1 MKLSNLLV
9 ICSFVLTVS
18 ACKEKASTKIIETES
33 KTEKRPNIIFLM
45 DDQHRYDALGM
56 LNPQVITPTLD
67 SLAKTG
73 VFYSQA
79 VCQAP
84 MCVPSRNSMMLGL
97 YPNQNGVY
105 RNSDGIKDG
114 NVPVKTMAEYFRDA
128 GYETAGFGKTHW
140 GKFKTN
146 TRGFE
151 TRYVSEIKEEGA
163 ISMAEMNPEAKQK
176 YDAEIEDMGP
186 GEENNLGYLGFT
198 SQLEEE
204 EHRDGWITK
213 QVLEYIKKREDKR
226 PLFLYLSYMKPHAG
240 HNIPKGYEDL
250 YDADTIGYAKQ
261 PNWDKDQ
268 SPHSDGV
275 NRRDMYEN
283 YWKNAPK
290 EDWQLMTMRYYA
302 NVTWIDD
309 MMGRTL
315 AALKERGLLE
325 NALIVYTS
333 DHGEMLG
340 ERYYKF
346 NKYNLYDGS
355 VRVPMIISGNA
366 LPKKLKRS
374 SIDSLSAENNDL
386 LPTLLEFA
394 DIAQDK
400 HLLGESL
407 FNTNRNKA
415 TFSALHERNGEA
427 AFMWRTQDY
436 KLILVFNKKENA
448 SNYSEADVITGE
460 FFDLKKDEKEWIN
473 LYNNSIYLNL
483 QNKYKKELLVHLSK
497 LQPL

>member
-1 MKLSNLLV
+1 MKSLSQLFIIL
-9 ICSFVLTVS
+9 FVLILS
-18 ACKEKASTKIIETES
+18 SCQQKNES
-33 KTEKRPNIIFLM
+33 KETKSKLEKRPNIIFLM

-67 SLAKTG
+67 RLAKEG

-97 YPNQNGVY
+97 YPNQTGVY
-105 RNSDGIKDG
+105 RNSDGIKDEDL
-114 NVPVKTMAEYFRDA
+114 PVKTMAEYFRDA

-140 GKFKTN
+140 GKFKTS

-151 TRYVSEIKEEGA
+151 TRYVSEIKEDGA

-176 YDAEIEDMGP
+176 YDAEIANMGP

-198 SQLEEE
+198 SKLEEE

-213 QVLEYIKKREDKR
+213 QVLNYINKRNDER

-240 HNIPKGYEDL
+240 HNVPKGYEDL
-250 YDADTIGYAKQ
+250 YNVDAISYATQ
-261 PNWDKDQ
+261 PNWNKDK
-268 SPHSDGV
+268 SPHSKGV
-275 NRRDMYEN
+275 NRRDMYES
-283 YWKNAPK
+283 YWKNASK

-315 AALKERGLLE
+315 DALKEKGLLE
-325 NALIVYTS
+325 NTLIVYTS

-346 NKYNLYDGS
+346 NKYNLYEAS
-355 VRVPMIISGNA
+355 VRVPMILSGTA
-366 LPKKLKRS
+366 LPAKVKRN
-374 SIDSLSAENNDL
+374 SIDSLSAENIDL
-386 LPTLLEFA
+386 LPTLLSFVN
-394 DIAQDK
+394 IKQDNL
-400 HLLGESL
+400 LLGENLLS
-407 FNTNRNKA
+407 NNRNEA
-415 TFSALHERNGEA
+415 SFSALHERSGEA
-427 AFMWRTQDY
+427 AFMWRTKKH
-436 KLILVFNKKENA
+436 KLILVFNRKENA
-448 SNYSEADVITGE
+448 GNYTVEDIINGE
-460 FFDLKKDEKEWIN
+460 FYDLRQDNKEWN
-473 LYNNSIYLNL
+473 
-483 QNKYKKELLVHLSK
+483 NKYNTSKYLKYQKKYTNQLISHLNK
-497 LQPL
+497 MVQN